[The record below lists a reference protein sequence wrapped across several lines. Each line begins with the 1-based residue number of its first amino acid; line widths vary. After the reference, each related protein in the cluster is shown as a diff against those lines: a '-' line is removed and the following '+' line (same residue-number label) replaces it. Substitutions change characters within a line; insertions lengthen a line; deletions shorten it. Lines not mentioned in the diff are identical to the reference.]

1 MSLLRCGHGGLVLA
15 LTCGALSAAPAE
27 GPATVKV
34 EVKKGEEIVFRAGKE
49 LVTRY
54 HIGPSVAKPY
64 FWPLYAAGEV
74 AVTRSWPMEKAA
86 AGEQTDHPHQKSAWF
101 CHGDVIPEGLEL
113 KHHIKGVE
121 GVDFW
126 SETAGHGKIVC
137 VAVDTPKEEKDHA
150 QVSTRNEW
158 RTADDQKVLDERRT
172 ISLHNLDE
180 GRLLVVDIDLHASEV
195 PLTFG
200 DTKEG
205 SFGVRV
211 KTTMTLE
218 KGKGQITNA
227 EGKKGEGRLGN
238 AEKKGCWG
246 LVSAWCDYSG
256 ETGDTTAGIA
266 VFADPSNRYPSAWHS
281 RGYGLMAAN
290 PFGRTRSG
298 FPDLR
303 GKTDLV
309 RLEKGEHLKLR
320 YGIFLHTGDVDA
332 GKVAAAYERFVKL
345 K

>member
-1 MSLLRCGHGGLVLA
+1 MSLLRWGLSSLGLLVTTITLPA
-15 LTCGALSAAPAE
+15 AE
-27 GPATVKV
+27 GPAAVTI
-34 EVKKGEEIVFRAGKE
+34 EVKKGEEIAFRIGKE
-49 LVTRY
+49 LVSRY
-54 HIGPSVAKPY
+54 HIAPTVAKPY
-64 FWPLYAAGEV
+64 FWPLNASGDV
-74 AVTRSWPMEKAA
+74 PVTRSWPMEKAA
-86 AGEQTDHPHQKSAWF
+86 PGEQTDHVHQKSAWF

-113 KHHIKGVE
+113 KQHIKGVE

-126 SETAGHGKIVC
+126 SENTGHGKIVC
-137 VAVDTPKEEKDHA
+137 VEVDTPRQEKDHA
-150 QVSTRNEW
+150 RVTTRNEW
-158 RTADDQKVLDERRT
+158 RTADDQKVLQETRT
-172 ISLHNLDE
+172 ITLHNLDE
-180 GRLLVVDIDLHASEV
+180 GRLFVVDIDLHASEV

-211 KTTMTLE
+211 QTSMTLD

-227 EGKKGEGRLGN
+227 EGKKGEGRLSN
-238 AEKKGCWG
+238 VEKKGCWG
-246 LVSAWCDYSG
+246 LVSGWCDYSG
-256 ETGDTTAGIA
+256 ETAGTTAGIA
-266 VFADPSNRYPSAWHS
+266 VFADPSNRYASAWHS

-290 PFGRTRSG
+290 PFGRTKSG

-309 RLEKGEHLKLR
+309 RLEKGDHLKMR
-320 YGIFLHTGDVDA
+320 YGIYLHTGDVDA